1 MKILIAISCLISLA
15 ACNLKDEK
23 QTSSLLKKDL
33 VQQQSKEELI
43 ERGKY
48 LMITSAC
55 HDCHTP
61 KVMTP
66 HGPALDSARLL
77 SGHPQNEQIPP
88 IVNTNDWVL
97 FGMGLTS
104 AVGPWGVSFSANLT
118 PDDTGTG
125 NWTLEQFKTA
135 IRKGKYKGLEGS
147 RDLLP
152 PMPWE
157 MYKNMTDEDLTA
169 IFTYLR
175 SIPPVNNLV
184 PAAIP
189 PNKVNTQL
197 TSN

>member
-1 MKILIAISCLISLA
+1 MKILIALSCLLSLA
-15 ACNLKDEK
+15 ACNLKSEK
-23 QTSSLLKKDL
+23 ALQNPLEKDV
-33 VQQQSKEELI
+33 VQEKSKEALI

-48 LMITSAC
+48 LVTTSAC

-66 HGPALDSARLL
+66 HGPALDTTKLL

-125 NWTLEQFKTA
+125 NWTLEQFMTA

-157 MYKNMTDEDLTA
+157 MYRNMTDEDLTA

-175 SIPPVNNLV
+175 SIPPVENLV
-184 PAAIP
+184 PAPIP
-189 PNKVNTQL
+189 PNKIQL
-197 TSN
+197 TANK

>member
-33 VQQQSKEELI
+33 VRQQSKEALI

-135 IRKGKYKGLEGS
+135 IRKGKYKGLQGS

-169 IFTYLR
+169 IFTYLQ
-175 SIPPVNNLV
+175 SIPPVQNLV
-184 PAAIP
+184 PAPIP
-189 PNKVNTQL
+189 PNKMQL
-197 TSN
+197 TSNK